1 MTLFGKKTK
10 HIALATIIFV
20 SGLISLS
27 TITNGHNWGGDFAAY
42 IMQAESLL
50 DNSTHDFIKEN
61 GFAIK
66 NSNVHFAPISYPWGY
81 PFLLASMIYFMGSN
95 LFAMKLLNI
104 FLYALFLGILF
115 LFLQKRLSSLDT
127 LILVAIFAIN
137 PVFLSLH
144 NFIISDIAFLFFSTL
159 TIFLIDHTF
168 PQDKISIRF
177 SGRQIILG
185 FVIFLAFSIRTNGI
199 LLLFSLIVYDLFS
212 SLQKKRFSLTYFS
225 SYFVF
230 IILWVLYSLWLPGG
244 ENSHFSFLGEA
255 NLTSV
260 RENIIYYFELG
271 KTFFRHIHNPAL
283 IYNISLFFFL
293 VGLRYRYKEDLFL
306 IIYFFFTLALY
317 IFWPFQ
323 QGVRFLLPVFPLFIY
338 LFLQGL
344 KAFSVFIQKK
354 TRCSM
359 AFQTIL
365 FALLL
370 VLFMPQ
376 TVISAKSLFE
386 TPKPAI
392 VSTGPYDE
400 VSTQMFN
407 FVSQHTPEDSVI
419 VFFKPRVMRLITNR
433 ASIIITECSQL
444 TKGDY
449 IVLNREE
456 GSGEQISSKELKS
469 CPLPLD
475 EIYISDRFIIYQ
487 TLTK

>member
-1 MTLFGKKTK
+1 VTLFGKKTK

-199 LLLFSLIVYDLFS
+199 LLLFSLIVYPKEEIFFDLF
-212 SLQKKRFSLTYFS
+212 L
-225 SYFVF
+225 
-230 IILWVLYSLWLPGG
+230 ILFCFH
-244 ENSHFSFLGEA
+244 HFMGTIFPLA
-255 NLTSV
+255 ARRRKL
-260 RENIIYYFELG
+260 
-271 KTFFRHIHNPAL
+271 
-283 IYNISLFFFL
+283 SLFFFGRSKFNKCPRKYYL
-293 VGLRYRYKEDLFL
+293 LF
-306 IIYFFFTLALY
+306 
-317 IFWPFQ
+317 
-323 QGVRFLLPVFPLFIY
+323 
-338 LFLQGL
+338 
-344 KAFSVFIQKK
+344 
-354 TRCSM
+354 
-359 AFQTIL
+359 
-365 FALLL
+365 
-370 VLFMPQ
+370 
-376 TVISAKSLFE
+376 
-386 TPKPAI
+386 
-392 VSTGPYDE
+392 
-400 VSTQMFN
+400 
-407 FVSQHTPEDSVI
+407 
-419 VFFKPRVMRLITNR
+419 
-433 ASIIITECSQL
+433 
-444 TKGDY
+444 
-449 IVLNREE
+449 
-456 GSGEQISSKELKS
+456 
-469 CPLPLD
+469 
-475 EIYISDRFIIYQ
+475 
-487 TLTK
+487 